1 MSMSGVLCDGKIVTF
16 GGVLSGKGCS
26 SVHTLD
32 LGEQNLMWDITLG
45 RNFLNLATSRDK
57 NFADSNTN

>member
-32 LGEQNLMWDITLG
+32 LGEQNLMWDII
-45 RNFLNLATSRDK
+45 
-57 NFADSNTN
+57 